1 MLLDPNKLNEVSPAE
16 VLAAAARGHLG
27 LDHRFIRALTDRR
40 DQAFPAVREF
50 SERNRSGDAV
60 DLTPELIALFRHWK
74 SVEALSFLLDLI
86 KVDPTEIP
94 DEAIEA
100 VVEIGKP
107 ALEPLLKFYG
117 QLEESESGEIAF
129 ILANL
134 GVKDDRILQLL
145 IDRLEYDLADAA
157 LLLTI
162 YGDRKAQPALE
173 VAGSNLGAT
182 EVQLKREIKEAIEAL
197 DSSNKPGFK
206 AEEIEPFDIWSVY
219 PDEDDLPMDLLTEDE
234 RLELL
239 QTASSDEIRAA
250 AAGSF
255 FNLEL
260 TFEGRNIL
268 LNNAK
273 TDSSPFVRAQ
283 AWEALMNSTE
293 ELEVITAM
301 LAALRSSDLPVEER
315 GGLMVGLA
323 PEADRNE
330 IRDAILAL
338 YETEAG
344 RAKALEAM
352 WRSMHPTFRDYFAK
366 HLEDPDIEIRRGAIW
381 GVGYYGLKS
390 ELDKIRKLF
399 EHEELRS
406 DALFAYAL
414 AIPTE
419 VSRGR
424 MKSILAKIE
433 KEARGLS
440 GLEEDLIKAALD
452 ERLMLAGKEPF
463 FVAQQD

>member
-1 MLLDPNKLNEVSPAE
+1 MLLDPSKLSQASPAE

-27 LDHRFIRALTDRR
+27 LDHRFLHALIDRKE
-40 DQAFPAVREF
+40 QALPAVLEF
-50 SERNRSGDAV
+50 AKRDRSGNAV

-74 SVEALSFLLDLI
+74 TEESLPFLIEVI
-86 KVDPTEIP
+86 KEDPGEIP

-107 ALEPLLKFYG
+107 ALEPLLSFYG
-117 QLEESESGEIAF
+117 ELEESESGEIAF

-134 GVKDDRILQLL
+134 GVKDDRILELL
-145 IDRLEYDLADAA
+145 IDRLDFDLADTA
-157 LLLTI
+157 LLLSV

-173 VAGSNLGAT
+173 VAMSNLDSK
-182 EVQLKREIKEAIEAL
+182 EVQLKREVAEAIETL
-197 DSSNKPGFK
+197 DNADKPGSK
-206 AEEIEPFDIWSVY
+206 AEGLEPFDIWSVY
-219 PDEDDLPMDLLTEDE
+219 PEEDDLPMDLLEEDE

-239 QTASSDEIRAA
+239 RTATSDEIRAA

-260 TFEGRNIL
+260 TKEGRDTL
-268 LNNAK
+268 LDAAK
-273 TDSSPFVRAQ
+273 NDASPIVRAQ
-283 AWEALMNSTE
+283 SWEALMNSTE
-293 ELEVITAM
+293 ELDVITGM
-301 LAALRSSDLPVEER
+301 LDALRNPQLPAEER
-315 GGLMVGLA
+315 AGLIVGLA
-323 PEADRNE
+323 PESDRNE
-330 IRDAILAL
+330 IREAIGAL
-338 YETEAG
+338 YETKAG

-352 WRSMHPTFRDYFAK
+352 WRSMHPSFRDNFAK
-366 HLEDPDIEIRRGAIW
+366 HLDDDDLEVRRGAIW
-381 GVGYYGLKS
+381 GVGYYGLKG

-399 EHEELRS
+399 DHEELRS

-414 AIPTE
+414 AVPTE

-424 MKSILAKIE
+424 MKSLLAKIE

-440 GLEEDLIKAALD
+440 DLEEDLIKAALD

-463 FVAQQD
+463 FAAQQD

>member
-1 MLLDPNKLNEVSPAE
+1 MLLDPSKLNDTSPAE

-27 LDHRFIRALTDRR
+27 LDHRFLRALIDRR
-40 DQAFPAVREF
+40 EQAFPAVRDF
-50 SERNRSGDAV
+50 AERDRSLDAV
-60 DLTPELIALFRHWK
+60 DLAPELIALFRHWK
-74 SVEALSFLLDLI
+74 SVEALPFLMDLI
-86 KVDPTEIP
+86 KVDPSEIP

-100 VVEIGKP
+100 VVEIGSP
-107 ALEPLLKFYG
+107 ALEPLLELYG

-145 IDRLEYDLADAA
+145 LDRLDFDLADTA
-157 LLLTI
+157 LLLSV
-162 YGDRKAQPALE
+162 YGDREAQPALE
-173 VAGSNLGAT
+173 VAGSNLGAG
-182 EVQLKREIKEAIEAL
+182 EIQLKREVTEAIEAL
-197 DSSNKPGFK
+197 DNANKPGNK
-206 AEEIEPFDIWSVY
+206 AEEAEPFDIWSAY
-219 PDEDDLPMDLLTEDE
+219 PEEDDLPMDLLSEDE
-234 RLELL
+234 RLELVK
-239 QTASSDEIRAA
+239 TASSEEIRAA

-260 TFEGRNIL
+260 TAEGRNIL
-268 LNNAK
+268 LAAAK
-273 TDSSPFVRAQ
+273 NDSAPAVRAQ

-301 LAALRSSDLPVEER
+301 MTALRNPGLPSEER
-315 GGLMVGLA
+315 GGLIVGLA

-338 YETEAG
+338 YETTSG

-352 WRSMHPTFRDYFAK
+352 WRSMHPSFRDNFAR
-366 HLEDPDIEIRRGAIW
+366 HLEDPDLEIRRGAIW

-399 EHEELRS
+399 DHEELRS

-419 VSRGR
+419 LSRGR
-424 MKSILAKIE
+424 MKAILAKIE
-433 KEARGLS
+433 KEAHGLS
-440 GLEEDLIKAALD
+440 DLEEDLIKAALD

-463 FVAQQD
+463 FAAQQD

>member
-1 MLLDPNKLNEVSPAE
+1 MLLDPSKLNEASPAE
-16 VLAAAARGHLG
+16 VLSAAARGHLG
-27 LDHRFIRALTDRR
+27 LDHRFLRAFTSRKEEAL
-40 DQAFPAVREF
+40 PAVLEF
-50 SERNRSGDAV
+50 AGGNRTADPV

-74 SVEALSFLLDLI
+74 TQESLPFLLALI
-86 KVDPTEIP
+86 KEDPAEIP
-94 DEAIEA
+94 DEAIETL
-100 VVEIGKP
+100 VEMGAP
-107 ALEPLLKFYG
+107 VLEPLLALYG
-117 QLEESESGEIAF
+117 QLEESESSEIAF

-134 GVKDDRILQLL
+134 GVKDDRILELL
-145 IDRLEYDLADAA
+145 IDRLDFDLADAA
-157 LLLTI
+157 LLLSV

-173 VAGSNLGAT
+173 VAASNLDAK
-182 EVQLKREIKEAIEAL
+182 EAQLKREVNEAIEAL
-197 DSSNKPGFK
+197 DNANKPGSK
-206 AEEIEPFDIWSVY
+206 AEALEPFDIWSVY
-219 PDEDDLPMDLLTEDE
+219 PEEDDLPVDLLDE
-234 RLELL
+234 GERFELL
-239 QTASSDEIRAA
+239 RTADSDEIRAA

-260 TFEGRNIL
+260 TTEGRITL
-268 LNNAK
+268 LNAAK
-273 TDSSPFVRAQ
+273 NDPSPMVRAQ
-283 AWEALMNSTE
+283 CWEALMNSTE
-293 ELEVITAM
+293 ELDVITAM
-301 LAALRSSDLPVEER
+301 LTALRDPELPVEER

-330 IRDAILAL
+330 IRDAIVAL
-338 YETEAG
+338 YESQTG

-352 WRSMHPTFRDYFAK
+352 WRSMHPTFRDNFAK
-366 HLEDPDIEIRRGAIW
+366 HLEDTDLEVRRGAIW

-399 EHEELRS
+399 DHEQLRS

-424 MKSILAKIE
+424 MNSVLSKIE

-440 GLEEDLIKAALD
+440 ELEEDLVKAALD

-463 FVAQQD
+463 FAAQQD